1 MDISM
6 VNANMKLVENNHLS
20 ISRAALAPG
29 DSILLPKAFM
39 LDSILPEFKNTKVHY
54 YAAPCMG
61 AKFLECKLIIEKDGG
76 SKEAIVNGY
85 ENFMYVI
92 SGEVEVL
99 ISGKKHTM
107 EAEGYFWLPPMVD
120 FEICNKKDEAANVL
134 WVRKRYE
141 ETKFYSVPDP
151 IISSVLDIPPVQN
164 IAEIE
169 QQCLPFEKNFG
180 FDMAMNMLT
189 FAPGVTFP
197 CVEGHIFEHG
207 GYFLNGRGNFWI
219 NNTNYE
225 IHEDDFCYM
234 APFTPHYVVAYGPK
248 PLRYL
253 LYKNVNRDFA
263 L

>member
-1 MDISM
+1 MDASM
-6 VNANMKLVENNHLS
+6 VNAGMKLVENNHLS
-20 ISRAALAPG
+20 IARASLAPN
-29 DSILLPKAFM
+29 DAILLPKAFM
-39 LDSILPEFKNTKVHY
+39 LDSILPEFKDTKVHY

-61 AKFLECKLIIEKDGG
+61 AKFLECKLLIEKDGG

-99 ISGKKHTM
+99 ISGKKHTL

-120 FEICNKKDEAANVL
+120 FEICNKKDEIANVL

-151 IISSVLDIPPVQN
+151 IVSSVLDIPPVQN

-197 CVEGHIFEHG
+197 FVSNG
-207 GYFLNGRGNFWI
+207 GTAMIASWGLLAYLKATDTRQNASFAIRLPSRREDRGGARLAPRKTEEW
-219 NNTNYE
+219 E
-225 IHEDDFCYM
+225 APDEED
-234 APFTPHYVVAYGPK
+234 
-248 PLRYL
+248 
-253 LYKNVNRDFA
+253 
-263 L
+263 